1 MITLIITSLVVGFVV
16 GVLVG
21 RNNTAKVNRA
31 VEDATSLYEKAQEEI
46 SELKAKAKKSAKK

>member
-21 RNNTAKVNRA
+21 RNNAAKVNRA